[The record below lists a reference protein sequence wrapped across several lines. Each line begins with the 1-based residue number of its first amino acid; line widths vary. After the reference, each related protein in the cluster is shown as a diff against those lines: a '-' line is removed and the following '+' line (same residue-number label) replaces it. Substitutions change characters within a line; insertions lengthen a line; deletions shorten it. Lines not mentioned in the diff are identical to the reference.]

1 MDKKIK
7 NYIVKG
13 ILSIIFFIVML
24 GILYASINNFIGT
37 TTETMNNYV
46 DTMIETKATLAEEQL
61 KSLAEF
67 SNAKAFLLS
76 DNSIG
81 VVQFN
86 YKNTSDEI
94 TSFGNNYKIKA
105 YQNGIELERPYFVN
119 DEKYT
124 NYDNINKNIKQDI
137 SIPIEQAFKLE
148 NSTDDI
154 EIDIYYSPN
163 VYPSNDT
170 LVQNILIPI
179 SQDENT

>member
-1 MDKKIK
+1 MGKKAKKIII
-7 NYIVKG
+7 NVVV
-13 ILSIIFFIVML
+13 SIIGFYIFLCFLSWAMNKAVED
-24 GILYASINNFIGT
+24 T
-37 TTETMNNYV
+37 TTAVNNYV
-46 DTMIETKATLAEEQL
+46 ETIVSTEPPKGEDEI
-61 KSLAEF
+61 KKLAEF

-86 YKNTSDEI
+86 YKNISDEI
-94 TSFGNNYKIKA
+94 TSFGSNYKIKA
-105 YQNGIELERPYFVN
+105 YQNGIELEKPYFVN

-124 NYDNINKNIKQDI
+124 NYDNMSKNIKQDI

>member
-1 MDKKIK
+1 MKDIK
-7 NYIVKG
+7 
-13 ILSIIFFIVML
+13 FFIKKLIVGIIGFFVIISLYAWYNKKVVETTQEVML
-24 GILYASINNFIGT
+24 DF
-37 TTETMNNYV
+37 V
-46 DTMIETKATLAEEQL
+46 DTMIPTETTKGEEEL

-94 TSFGNNYKIKA
+94 TSFDSNYKIKA

-124 NYDNINKNIKQDI
+124 NYENKNKNIKQDI
-137 SIPIEQAFKLE
+137 SISIEQAFKLE

>member
-1 MDKKIK
+1 MKDIKVFIKKLIIG
-7 NYIVKG
+7 IVG
-13 ILSIIFFIVML
+13 FIV
-24 GILYASINNFIGT
+24 ILYLYTWYNKKLVET
-37 TTETMNNYV
+37 TQEVVNSMVYSTEETKTET
-46 DTMIETKATLAEEQL
+46 EL
-61 KSLAEF
+61 KTLAEF

-94 TSFGNNYKIKA
+94 TSFDNNYKIKA
-105 YQNGIELERPYFVN
+105 YQNGIELEKPFYVN

-124 NYDNINKNIKQDI
+124 NYDNKSKNIKQDI
-137 SIPIEQAFKLE
+137 SIPIQQAFTLE
-148 NSTDDI
+148 NTTDDI